1 MEVGAFCLASSVI
14 LSCPHLNWPKCDIRH
29 QCYSVYRVCFMS
41 QFCEQKQ
48 LLVQD
53 IRILKGLLLQK
64 RVKLK
69 YENDKMDNIRH
80 FNTKKM
86 FIKTNIQ
93 TGTKAPLSPKWPC
106 SYCHKSKTPTL
117 LSSSKY
123 SDISL
128 CPKQWLANCSWS
140 FNYWIFQSSLLII

>member
-1 MEVGAFCLASSVI
+1 
-14 LSCPHLNWPKCDIRH
+14 
-29 QCYSVYRVCFMS
+29 MS

-64 RVKLK
+64 SVKLK

-93 TGTKAPLSPKWPC
+93 TGTKAPLSPKWPF
-106 SYCHKSKTPTL
+106 SYCHKSKTYFVVVIKIFRHFIM
-117 LSSSKY
+117 SKAVA
-123 SDISL
+123 S
-128 CPKQWLANCSWS
+128 
-140 FNYWIFQSSLLII
+140 

>member
-1 MEVGAFCLASSVI
+1 
-14 LSCPHLNWPKCDIRH
+14 
-29 QCYSVYRVCFMS
+29 MS

-64 RVKLK
+64 SVKLK

-93 TGTKAPLSPKWPC
+93 TGTKAPLSPKWP
-106 SYCHKSKTPTL
+106 
-117 LSSSKY
+117 
-123 SDISL
+123 
-128 CPKQWLANCSWS
+128 
-140 FNYWIFQSSLLII
+140 

>member
-1 MEVGAFCLASSVI
+1 
-14 LSCPHLNWPKCDIRH
+14 
-29 QCYSVYRVCFMS
+29 MS

-64 RVKLK
+64 SVKMK

-93 TGTKAPLSPKWPC
+93 TGTKAPLSPKWPF
-106 SYCHKSKTPTL
+106 SYCHKSKTST
-117 LSSSKY
+117 SSSKY

-128 CPKQWLANCSWS
+128 CPKQWLANCS
-140 FNYWIFQSSLLII
+140 

>member
-1 MEVGAFCLASSVI
+1 MEVGAFRLAFSVI
-14 LSCPHLNWPKCDIRH
+14 LSCPHLNWPKCDIRP

-64 RVKLK
+64 SVKLE
-69 YENDKMDNIRH
+69 YEKDKMDNIRH
-80 FNTKKM
+80 FNRKKCLSRQTYRQEL
-86 FIKTNIQ
+86 KRHSAPSGPLVTAKIQ
-93 TGTKAPLSPKWPC
+93 NT
-106 SYCHKSKTPTL
+106 YFVVVI
-117 LSSSKY
+117 KY

-128 CPKQWLANCSWS
+128 CPKQWPANCSWS
-140 FNYWIFQSSLLII
+140 FNYWFFQSSLLII